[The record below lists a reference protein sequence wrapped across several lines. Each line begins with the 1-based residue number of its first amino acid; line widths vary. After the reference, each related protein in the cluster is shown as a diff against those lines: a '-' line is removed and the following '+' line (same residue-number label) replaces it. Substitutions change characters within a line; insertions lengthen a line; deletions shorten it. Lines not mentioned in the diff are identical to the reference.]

1 MEEEDGRFELPA
13 CPDPIV
19 VGVAHL
25 EILERFWNDRIPRRR
40 PPLVMQPFR
49 QGFPDFWR
57 GLLESQDLKR
67 KKSRQCR
74 RRVDPSSPSAL
85 WPMSS
90 VGGRSPAVTN
100 SIPALI
106 HPSTPS
112 SRETKSYPSPR
123 YEGNVSNDQRPS
135 PESIDDILRPSPRT
149 VRFSR
154 PRAMWSPHS

>member
-85 WPMSS
+85 WPLANVIRGGKIPRSDEQHPRPDSS
-90 VGGRSPAVTN
+90 LN
-100 SIPALI
+100 SIL
-106 HPSTPS
+106 
-112 SRETKSYPSPR
+112 PR
-123 YEGNVSNDQRPS
+123 DK
-135 PESIDDILRPSPRT
+135 ILPVTS
-149 VRFSR
+149 V
-154 PRAMWSPHS
+154 